1 MALILVF
8 LAAGLYVLVGKVYA
22 EMNYEEIESVASSP
36 MKEEGVTNIL
46 LIGNDSRENGEDGRS
61 DA

>member
-1 MALILVF
+1 
-8 LAAGLYVLVGKVYA
+8 
-22 EMNYEEIESVASSP
+22 

-61 DA
+61 GCHDPAVHQQQDEEDLHDIPAP